1 VRCCGASMSAGD
13 NAPEHPLRRAAPVL
27 LLLVGLLQMAGDT
40 LGVPA
45 LRGLGAAWGASPAPR
60 VFSEVRGLETY
71 STRLHLGWTAPDGA
85 PRELQLTPEVY
96 GRLQGP
102 YMRRNVFGAALAY
115 GPVLVSD
122 ERTRRLY
129 RAVLGYAL
137 CGEAPVLRELGVD
150 PSRAS
155 AVRLRYEPLRGSDM
169 GQLPRVLEAP
179 CP

>member
-1 VRCCGASMSAGD
+1 
-13 NAPEHPLRRAAPVL
+13 
-27 LLLVGLLQMAGDT
+27 LLVGLLQMAGDT